1 MQQGK
6 IPAKTEENGQ
16 ITKKLAQN
24 PRNLVEIGL
33 SPLTLPSPKLHCNH
47 RQGSQEPA

>member
-1 MQQGK
+1 MQQGQ

-24 PRNLVEIGL
+24 PRKIVEIGL
-33 SPLTLPSPKLHCNH
+33 FPLTLSGPKPHCNH
-47 RQGSQEPA
+47 RWGYQEPA

>member
-6 IPAKTEENGQ
+6 IPAKTEKNGQ

-33 SPLTLPSPKLHCNH
+33 FLLTLPSPKPHCNH